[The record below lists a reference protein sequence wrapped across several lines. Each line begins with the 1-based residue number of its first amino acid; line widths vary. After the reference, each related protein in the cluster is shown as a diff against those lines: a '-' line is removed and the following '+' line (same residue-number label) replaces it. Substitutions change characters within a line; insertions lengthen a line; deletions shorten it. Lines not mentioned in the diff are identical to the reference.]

1 MPSDDA
7 RYDETDPQT
16 AAADGAAGTA
26 TADAAPAD
34 EAERLRAEVKDLQDQ
49 LLRRAAEFQ
58 NYRRRT
64 DQELGGAAARGRE
77 DVVTALLDVYDDLRR
92 SIDAASRAAA
102 QEKEAVAMGKAAG
115 VDTSDAQTSGP
126 AFDALR
132 QGVELVYRKFGDQLN
147 RLGVEAIDAVG
158 QPFDE
163 NVHEA
168 MLQQPAPNP
177 ETASGTVLA
186 EVQPGYRMGER
197 VLRHARVI
205 VAR

>member
-1 MPSDDA
+1 MTAHDDA
-7 RYDETDPQT
+7 RQARDEVTDQMDGNGDAAGV
-16 AAADGAAGTA
+16 AAAAVDELAAHA
-26 TADAAPAD
+26 E
-34 EAERLRAEVKDLQDQ
+34 EAERLRGEVKDLQDQ

-64 DQELGGAAARGRE
+64 EAELGQAAARGRE
-77 DVVTALLDVYDDLRR
+77 EVVAELLDVYDDLRR
-92 SIDAASRAAA
+92 SIDAAARAAA
-102 QEKEAVAMGKAAG
+102 QEEQAAEG
-115 VDTSDAQTSGP
+115 ASGP

-132 QGVELVYRKFGDQLN
+132 QGVELVYRKFGGALS
-147 RLGVEAIDAVG
+147 RMGVEAIPAVG

-163 NVHEA
+163 NLHEA
-168 MLQQPAPNP
+168 MLQQPAPNA

>member
-1 MPSDDA
+1 MTPDDA
-7 RYDETDPQT
+7 RQARDEVAQQM
-16 AAADGAAGTA
+16 AGND
-26 TADAAPAD
+26 DAAEVALGAVD
-34 EAERLRAEVKDLQDQ
+34 ELAATSEQSDRLRAEVKDLQDQ

-64 DQELGGAAARGRE
+64 DAELGGAAARGRE
-77 DVVTALLDVYDDLRR
+77 EVVTALLDVYDDLRR
-92 SIDAASRAAA
+92 SIDAASRAAG
-102 QEKEAVAMGKAAG
+102 QEQEAGEGA
-115 VDTSDAQTSGP
+115 SGP

-132 QGVELVYRKFGDQLN
+132 QGVELVYRKFGDVLN
-147 RLGVEAIDAVG
+147 KLGVEAIEAVG

-168 MLQQPAPNP
+168 MLQQPAPHP
-177 ETASGTVLA
+177 DTASGTVLA
-186 EVQPGYRMGER
+186 EVQPGYRLGDR

>member
-1 MPSDDA
+1 MTAHDDA
-7 RYDETDPQT
+7 RQARDEVTDQM
-16 AAADGAAGTA
+16 DGNGDAAGVA
-26 TADAAPAD
+26 VAAVDELAARAE
-34 EAERLRAEVKDLQDQ
+34 EAERLRGEVKDLQDQ

-64 DQELGGAAARGRE
+64 EAELGQAAARGRE
-77 DVVTALLDVYDDLRR
+77 EVVAELLDVYDDLRR

-102 QEKEAVAMGKAAG
+102 QEKEAAEGA
-115 VDTSDAQTSGP
+115 SGP

-132 QGVELVYRKFGDQLN
+132 QGVELVYRKFGGALS
-147 RLGVEAIDAVG
+147 RMGVEAIPAVG

-163 NVHEA
+163 NLHEA
-168 MLQQPAPNP
+168 MLQQPAPNA